1 MLLIGLTG
9 SIATGKSTVS
19 RILRSE
25 LYNLPIIDADL
36 LARKVVEPGTPGYD
50 AILSHFAA
58 STPDLLLPI
67 SDPACHGLDH
77 GPTGK
82 GRPLNRPAL
91 GRRVFGG
98 HNEQKKEK
106 DRHALNSIV
115 HPAVRRE
122 MWKAM
127 AWAYFTGHWA
137 VVLDIPLLYES
148 GWERL
153 CGSIMVV
160 SVSDQAV
167 QKKRLMDRDEHLTE
181 EDAEGRIASQMN
193 VTDKAER
200 CRRRGRGAGVVVLND
215 KGRDELHS
223 EVAKA
228 MHAIRVESPRWWGWV
243 LLTCPP
249 LAVCAA
255 TYSYLRGWWVQKAW
269 QKEKSAEKAK
279 L

>member
-19 RILRSE
+19 HILRAE
-25 LYNLPIIDADL
+25 PYNLPIIDADL

-50 AILSHFAA
+50 AILLHFAA
-58 STPDLLLPI
+58 STPDLLLPVN
-67 SDPACHGLDH
+67 DPACQGLEH

-91 GRRVFGG
+91 GRRVFGS
-98 HNEQKKEK
+98 HDEKKKQK
-106 DRHALNSIV
+106 DRHTLNSIV

-127 AWAYFTGHWA
+127 AWAYVTGHWA

-153 CGSIMVV
+153 CGSILVV
-160 SVSDQAV
+160 SVSDPIV
-167 QKKRLMDRDEHLTE
+167 QMERLMDRDPHLSE
-181 EDAEGRIASQMN
+181 QDAEGRVASQMD
-193 VTDKAER
+193 VRDKAER
-200 CRRRGRGAGVVVLND
+200 CLRRGDGAGVVVLND
-215 KGRDELHS
+215 KGKEVLQS
-223 EVAKA
+223 KVAKA
-228 MHAIRVESPRWWGWV
+228 MNVIRAGSPRWWGWL
-243 LLTCPP
+243 LLTFPP
-249 LAVCAA
+249 LAMCAA
-255 TYSYLRGWWVQKAW
+255 TWNYLSSWWIQRAW
-269 QKEKSAEKAK
+269 EEEKMEVKAK